1 MFTYFVKRKVNLV
14 GQNTLT
20 VSLPSRWVEINNI
33 QKGDELEILELDKE
47 LRMSVTSIKEDR
59 EISFNIEQASQL
71 MNRNT
76 FGPYLRGYDSITYKY
91 SDPVVY
97 TKLLNSI
104 KKMVGF
110 EIVEQTKQRCR
121 LEEVSEGT
129 EQNFSKLLMRLL
141 FILKSYLE
149 AVHEYMKNPKK
160 DFTGFAELQLE
171 SDKISLYCR
180 RLINK
185 NYLHKPVFD
194 TTAFY
199 FVLTAAEQVGDELED
214 IMDYYTKGMLT
225 NYKYDPTL
233 GPMFDDLDKSLE
245 FIFKKTE
252 NYLGNKNDAKSM
264 ECDVELKR
272 LREDTK
278 KRYREVFGKKH
289 TEVIAL
295 HILTCTNLIK
305 HMSEELF

>member
-1 MFTYFVKRKVNLV
+1 VKRKVNLV

-20 VSLPSRWVEINNI
+20 ISLPNRWAEINNI

-47 LRMSVTSIKEDR
+47 LRVSVTSIRAER
-59 EISFNIEQASQL
+59 EISFNIEEYSQL

-76 FGPYLRGYDSITYKY
+76 YGPYLRGYDSITYKY
-91 SDPVVY
+91 SDPAVY
-97 TKLLNSI
+97 TKLLAST

-110 EIVEQTKQRCR
+110 EIVEQTKQKCR
-121 LEEVSEGT
+121 LEEVSGGM
-129 EQNFSKLLMRLL
+129 EQNFSKLMIRLL

-149 AVHEYMKNPKK
+149 VVHEYIQNPKN
-160 DFTGFAELQLE
+160 DFTGFAELELE

-185 NYLHKPVFD
+185 NYLHRPVYD

-199 FVLTAAEQVGDELED
+199 FVLCAAEQVGDELED
-214 IMDYYTKGMLT
+214 IMDYYRKGILTK
-225 NYKYDPTL
+225 YSYDPAL
-233 GPMFDDLDKSLE
+233 GPLFESLNKSLDA
-245 FIFKKTE
+245 IFRKTE
-252 NYLGNKNDAKSM
+252 NYLNTKSDAKSM

-272 LREDTK
+272 LREDSK
-278 KRYREVFGKKH
+278 KRYAKIFGKKD
-289 TEVIAL
+289 TSIIAL
-295 HILTCTNLIK
+295 HLITCINLIK